1 MVEPTKKGKICL
13 YIYIYSKNGAKW
25 AVIMN
30 EVPFGIERKLYK
42 IANKH
47 AHHLLYGTSNEHSRE
62 IWILSLVRFV
72 SLNWAEKRKSS
83 S

>member
-1 MVEPTKKGKICL
+1 
-13 YIYIYSKNGAKW
+13 
-25 AVIMN
+25 MN

-47 AHHLLYGTSNEHSRE
+47 AHHLLYGTSNERSRE
-62 IWILSLVRFV
+62 IWILSLVHFV